1 MLNKKTDATSM
12 SACIACATKLLKT
25 LKITNEL
32 SYYICEKCGLCIK
45 HIQHGEAQRDFEVG
59 QAAYYDQSQEDPFAE
74 PFAIMSERMA
84 RRASVM
90 IRYLIPS
97 SEVLEIGPGGGQVAE
112 WFQGKSYRY
121 LGCEIS
127 APLAKKLAEKGVPVI
142 NGDFEGVDFKDN
154 YDLILSF
161 HTIEHITN
169 PYAQLKKAYSVTK
182 PGGRCIVATP
192 NAQSWEQ
199 IIFPRNS
206 ANFDPGHLYVFSPIS
221 LKLIAEAEGW
231 KMVSCITSEY
241 TSDWLRIISKM
252 VRRIRGEDETTS
264 AGKYSRSAS
273 TGIFSRIISIIA
285 ILTSPF
291 RGMQARLK
299 GGNEIIMVLQKP
311 CTH

>member
-1 MLNKKTDATSM
+1 VLSITDDLNYD
-12 SACIACATKLLKT
+12 
-25 LKITNEL
+25 
-32 SYYICEKCGLCIK
+32 ICGDCGLCIK
-45 HIQHGEAQRDFEVG
+45 HIQHGNARRDFEVG
-59 QAAYYDQSQEDPFAE
+59 QAVYYDQSLEDPFVE
-74 PFAIMSERMA
+74 PIAIMSERMA

-90 IRYLIPS
+90 VRYLMPK

-127 APLAKKLAEKGVPVI
+127 APLARRLADKEVPVI
-142 NGDFEGVDFKDN
+142 NGDFEGVEFKNN

-161 HTIEHITN
+161 HIIEHVIN

-192 NAQSWEQ
+192 NAKSWEQ

-206 ANFDPGHLYVFSPIS
+206 ANFDPGHLYVFSPSS
-221 LKLIAEAEGW
+221 LKLIAEAAGW

-252 VRRIRGEDETTS
+252 VRRIRGEDETAS

-273 TGIFSRIISIIA
+273 TGIFSRIISVIA